1 MEINQHQNNSVAA
14 SQSLMMNLISL
25 LQVRSS
31 GVLVFLLIT
40 LSALFPA
47 LSHAQEI
54 EARTYSNAPVGINF
68 ISAGIAQAKAGNYT
82 LTSEVMGLTHI
93 FDAGGQSGKLT
104 LVLPYGQLSGSS
116 TIGGRTVN
124 ASTEGLSDPLIKAAI
139 NLYGAPAL
147 TLDQF
152 KSYQQDLIIGA
163 SLAAS
168 IPWGKYDD
176 NQLINVGA
184 NRWFIQPGLGASKAL
199 GPWRFELAGAGIF
212 YTSNTNFMGGNSL
225 SQNPVYSTQTHAIYY
240 FQNTA
245 WISVDAT
252 YFTGG
257 QSYLN
262 GNPISGS
269 QENWRFGSTMSYPV
283 NKHNSIRLS
292 ASTGAYSRT
301 NNSYDLYGVSWQY
314 RFGGGL

>member
-1 MEINQHQNNSVAA
+1 MQGLRHYCNVYLAA
-14 SQSLMMNLISL
+14 VL
-25 LQVRSS
+25 L
-31 GVLVFLLIT
+31 LLSCQ
-40 LSALFPA
+40 LS
-47 LSHAQEI
+47 AQEI
-54 EARTYSNAPVGINF
+54 EARTYSNAPIGINF
-68 ISAGIAQAKAGNYT
+68 LSAGVVQAKSGNYQ
-82 LTSEVMGLTHI
+82 LTSEVMSLTHI
-93 FDAGGQSGKLT
+93 IDVAGQSGKIT
-104 LVLPYGQLSGSS
+104 LVLPYGRLNKSS
-116 TIGGRTVN
+116 TVGGNTLN
-124 ASTEGLSDPLIKAAI
+124 ASAEGLSDPVIKASV

-152 KSYQQDLIIGA
+152 KDYQQDIIIGV
-163 SLAAS
+163 SVAAS
-168 IPWGKYDD
+168 APWGKYNDE
-176 NQLINVGA
+176 QIINVGA
-184 NRWFIQPGLGASKAL
+184 NRWFVQPGIGISKAM

-212 YTSNTNFMGGNSL
+212 YTSNTDFMGGNTL
-225 SQNPVYSTQTHAIYY
+225 SQNPVYTRQGHAIYY
-240 FQNTA
+240 FENTA

-269 QENWRFGSTMSYPV
+269 QENWRYGSTFSYPV

-301 NNSYDLYGVSWQY
+301 NNSYDLYGISWQY